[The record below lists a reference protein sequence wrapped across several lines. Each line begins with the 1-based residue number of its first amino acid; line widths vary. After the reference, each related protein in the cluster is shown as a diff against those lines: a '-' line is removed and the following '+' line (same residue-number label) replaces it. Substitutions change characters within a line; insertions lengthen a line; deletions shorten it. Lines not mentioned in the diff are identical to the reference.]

1 MTTAALRALLL
12 AFALTL
18 SLVQGVGAEP
28 AAIEVSGVRFA
39 PHQQMDGRT
48 LTLNGAGVRVKMII
62 KVYALGLYLPQPE
75 ADPLAVM
82 SADVPQRV
90 QMVLLRDVDAE
101 RMAHSLGHGMLEGLS
116 GGQQAALSDR
126 VHQLMQALIHRG
138 DANRGDVVIADYRP
152 GVGTRISV
160 SGQPVCADIPG
171 ADFKQAFLGMWLG
184 GHAADDGLRRK
195 LLGATP

>member
-1 MTTAALRALLL
+1 MNRTRFAAAALAACL
-12 AFALTL
+12 AFTATSALAVREVGSAKFEDTQ
-18 SLVQGVGAEP
+18 SVAGQNLV
-28 AAIEVSGVRFA
+28 
-39 PHQQMDGRT
+39 
-48 LTLNGAGVRVKMII
+48 LNGAGMRVKMII

-184 GHAADDGLRRK
+184 VHAADDGLRRK